1 MRVLAGDIGG
11 TKTLLEVADVGVS
24 ARHVVAQGR
33 YPSAAYDGLLPM
45 VREFLGT
52 AGAGAGSSLY
62 GACFGVA
69 GPIVDIGTG
78 QCARLTNLPWEVDT
92 AVLAHGLGIERVRL
106 INDFQAVGYGIE
118 ALVSG
123 DLDVLQEGS
132 ELSQA
137 PRAVIGAGTGL
148 GVGILVW
155 QSDHYE
161 ALPTEGGHADFAP
174 TNALQM
180 DLLRSLMDRFGR
192 VSYERLLSGP
202 GLVNIYSFLCASAGD
217 TAGLQAVLQAQDPA
231 ATITHAAQED
241 SDALSVR
248 ALDMFAAIYGAQA
261 GNLALTCL
269 ARGGVYLAG
278 GIAPKIINALKG
290 TGFLRA
296 FNDKGRMTVLTS
308 AMPVRVVMNPEVGII
323 GAALAAGRL

>member
-11 TKTLLEVADVGVS
+11 TKTLLEVADVSLG
-24 ARHVVAQGR
+24 ARRVVAQGR
-33 YPSAAYDGLLPM
+33 YPSAAYEGLLPM
-45 VREFLGT
+45 LREFLGT
-52 AGAGAGSSLY
+52 AGAGAATSLY

-69 GPIVDIGTG
+69 GPIVDIGAG
-78 QCARLTNLPWEVDT
+78 QCAKLTNLPWEVDT
-92 AVLAHGLGIERVRL
+92 EVLAHGLGIGRVRL

-118 ALVSG
+118 ALAPV
-123 DLDVLQEGS
+123 DLAVLQKGS
-132 ELSQA
+132 ELPQA

-148 GVGILVW
+148 GVGVLVW
-155 QSDHYE
+155 QNDHYE

-192 VSYERLLSGP
+192 VSCERLLSGP
-202 GLVNIYSFLCASAGD
+202 GLVNIYTFLCAGAGE
-217 TAGLQAVLQAQDPA
+217 TAGLQTVLEAQDPA
-231 ATITHAAQED
+231 AAIAHAAQEHG
-241 SDALSVR
+241 DALSVR
-248 ALDMFAAIYGAQA
+248 ALEMFAEIYGAQA

-278 GIAPKIINALKG
+278 GIAPKIINTLRGSA
-290 TGFLRA
+290 FLHA
-296 FNDKGRMTVLTS
+296 FNDKGRMMTLTS
-308 AMPVRVVMNPEVGII
+308 AMPVHVVMNPAVGII

>member
-11 TKTLLEVADVGVS
+11 TKTLLEVADVAPGAHRVL
-24 ARHVVAQGR
+24 AQGR
-33 YPSAAYDGLLPM
+33 YLSNAYDSLLPM
-45 VREFLGT
+45 IREFIGT
-52 AGAGAGSSLY
+52 AGAGKMSALH

-69 GPIVDIGTG
+69 GPITNGGAG

-92 AVLAHGLGIERVRL
+92 AVLAHGLGIGRVRL

-118 ALVSG
+118 VLEPG
-123 DLDVLQEGS
+123 DLAVLQEGHEIS
-132 ELSQA
+132 LA

-155 QSDHYE
+155 QNDHYE

-174 TNALQM
+174 TSVLQV
-180 DLLRSLMDRFGR
+180 DLLRNLMGRFGR

-202 GLVNIYSFLCASAGD
+202 GLVNIYSFLSAG
-217 TAGLQAVLQAQDPA
+217 AGESAEMKAVMEAQDPA
-231 ATITHAAQED
+231 AAIAGAARERHQPV
-241 SDALSVR
+241 AVR
-248 ALDMFAAIYGAQA
+248 ALQVFAEIYGAQA

-278 GIAPKIINALKG
+278 GIAPKIIATLREPA
-290 TGFLRA
+290 FLRA
-296 FNDKGRMTVLTS
+296 FNDKGRMSELTA
-308 AMPVRVVMNPEVGII
+308 AMPVRVVMNPGVGLI
-323 GAALAAGRL
+323 GAALAASRL

>member
-11 TKTLLEVADVGVS
+11 TKTLLEIVDVTAGG
-24 ARHVVAQGR
+24 RRVVAQGR
-33 YPSAAYDGLLPM
+33 YASTAYDGLLPM
-45 VREFLGT
+45 IREFLGT
-52 AGAGAGSSLY
+52 AGAGVATPLNGV
-62 GACFGVA
+62 CFGVA
-69 GPIVDIGTG
+69 GPIVDVGTG

-92 AVLAHGLGIERVRL
+92 AVLAHGLGAGNVRL

-118 ALVSG
+118 ALASK
-123 DLDVLQEGS
+123 DLAVLQEGS
-132 ELSQA
+132 EVRWA

-155 QSDHYE
+155 QHDHYE

-174 TNALQM
+174 TSPLQM

-202 GLVNIYSFLCASAGD
+202 GLVNIYSFLCAGAGE
-217 TAGLQAVLQAQDPA
+217 TASLRAVMEAQDPA
-231 ATITHAAQED
+231 AAITHAAHEQR
-241 SDALSVR
+241 DALAVG
-248 ALDMFAAIYGAQA
+248 ALDLFAEIYGAQA

-269 ARGGVYLAG
+269 ARGGVYIAG
-278 GIAPKIINALKG
+278 GIAPKIIAKLREPV
-290 TGFLRA
+290 FVRA
-296 FNDKGRMTVLTS
+296 FNDKGRMSALTV

-323 GAALAAGRL
+323 GAALAASRL